1 MATIRKQ
8 EVRTFILNLLCD
20 ECGGQMVFKG
30 DGLLTYPPK
39 FPHICMECGKEV
51 ITDKI
56 YPATEYEY
64 LTVGNEPLI
73 EDSHLE

>member
-20 ECGGQMVFKG
+20 KCGSQMVFKG
-30 DGLLTYPPK
+30 NGLMTYPPK

-64 LTVGNEPLI
+64 LTIGNEPLI
-73 EDSHLE
+73 ED

>member
-8 EVRTFILNLLCD
+8 EVRTFVLNLLCD

-39 FPHICMECGKEV
+39 FTHICMECGKEV
-51 ITDKI
+51 ITDKV

>member
-1 MATIRKQ
+1 MATIKKQ
-8 EVRTFILNLLCD
+8 EVKTFVLNLICD
-20 ECGGQMVFKG
+20 ECGGEMVFKG
-30 DGLLTYPPK
+30 DGVLTYPPK
-39 FPHICMECGKEV
+39 FPHICTKCGKEV

-64 LTVGNEPLI
+64 LTI

>member
-1 MATIRKQ
+1 
-8 EVRTFILNLLCD
+8 
-20 ECGGQMVFKG
+20 MVFKG
-30 DGLLTYPPK
+30 DVLLTYPPK